1 MTSSP
6 NWDNSMDDVEALVRA
21 AGSYV
26 GASEDLRP
34 RVLEAARMQC
44 AERRTQSCLRRV
56 ALFVVLLAVFTTAYQ
71 PEEIGSPLSS
81 YGQAMMADFDE
92 WIVPAANATP
102 RNGDA
107 DWRILDAFTKLRRQQ
122 AQLLRFEI

>member
-1 MTSSP
+1 MTSSHP
-6 NWDNSMDDVEALVRA
+6 WDNSMDDVEALVRA
-21 AGSYV
+21 AGGYV

-56 ALFVVLLAVFTTAYQ
+56 ALFVVLLAVFTTAFQ
-71 PEEIGSPLSS
+71 PEQVASPLSG
-81 YGQAMMADFDE
+81 YGQAMIANFDE

>member
-1 MTSSP
+1 
-6 NWDNSMDDVEALVRA
+6 MDDVEALVRA
-21 AGSYV
+21 AGGYV

-56 ALFVVLLAVFTTAYQ
+56 ALFVVLLAVFTTAFQ
-71 PEEIGSPLSS
+71 PEQVASPLSG
-81 YGQAMMADFDE
+81 YGQAMMANFDE